1 METPDLDGEVRAS
14 AFAHIRGILLKTG
27 LDVVRSNDLTSFTFD
42 GRSVPLVQQRG
53 IVKVSWLEAALTIR
67 TVFTSN
73 PADRPYDDH
82 DGADGYPRYK
92 WQGRDPDAYDNTA
105 LRVAMDAAKPL
116 IWFRGIEKGWYL
128 PVFPVWAVGEEPRL
142 HQFVL
147 AVDDTMQANWPSIG
161 PELEHPADSALR
173 REYALSVVKKRVHQR
188 VFRERVL
195 AAYARRC
202 ALCNLRHTELLDA
215 AHIKED
221 SEGGEPVVPNGVAMC
236 ALHHRAF
243 DNNVIGI
250 RPDYIVETN
259 RSILLEQDG
268 PTLRH
273 AIQGVHGQEL
283 VLPARRT
290 ARPDQMLLEERYER
304 FKVAS

>member
-1 METPDLDGEVRAS
+1 MTGEELDGQVRAAIF
-14 AFAHIRGILLKTG
+14 AFLDRHKAQSG
-27 LDVVRSNDLTSFTFD
+27 LDVLGSSVLKSFEFD
-42 GRSVPLVQQRG
+42 GRSLPLVQQRG
-53 IVKVSWLEAALTIR
+53 IVKVSWLEHALTIR
-67 TVFTSN
+67 TTFTRD
-73 PADRPYDDH
+73 PAARPYDDH
-82 DGADGYPRYK
+82 DGADGYQRYK
-92 WQGRDPDAYDNTA
+92 WQGSDPVAFDNTA
-105 LRVAMDAAKPL
+105 LRLAARDRKPL
-116 IWFRGIEKGWYL
+116 VWFRGIAPGLYL
-128 PVFPVWAVGEEPRL
+128 PDYPVWAVDEEPTEK
-142 HQFVL
+142 QFVI
-147 AVDDTMQANWPSIG
+147 AVEPGMRDNWPEEGDLST
-161 PELEHPADSALR
+161 HPADSALR
-173 REYALSVVKKRVHQR
+173 REYATAIVQRRVHQR

-250 RPDYIVETN
+250 RPDYVVETN

-273 AIQGVHGQEL
+273 GLQGVHEQAL
-283 VLPARRT
+283 ILPRQRDAHPDRR
-290 ARPDQMLLEERYER
+290 LLEERYER
-304 FKVAS
+304 FRAAS